1 MTRKQIEK
9 AAKEAVQDHFQCNGK
24 YPCEERNYCEF
35 CNGHNSAFDCNEDC
49 GADDFNEGFFVGA
62 QWRINSAW
70 HDMGTEVPQIYGD
83 YGDSIYPQIPCLV
96 RGDLST
102 GYGYGVRYWNVTE
115 QCWDDEECD
124 DYECD
129 KDKIEEWAYLD
140 DLLPE
145 RKEETK

>member
-1 MTRKQIEK
+1 MTREQIEK
-9 AAKEAVQDHFQCNGK
+9 AARDYALDQLGIVGLPGRAEAMK
-24 YPCEERNYCEF
+24 
-35 CNGHNSAFDCNEDC
+35 AFI
-49 GADDFNEGFFVGA
+49 AGA
-62 QWRINSAW
+62 QWRINSVW
-70 HDMGTEVPQIYGD
+70 HDMETEVPQIYGD

-96 RGDLST
+96 VGLLST

-115 QCWDDEECD
+115 KCWDDEACD

-145 RKEETK
+145 RKDETK